1 LNVGTNLKGKSSR
14 SLTKIHQNVSI
25 IILCHPREDGDPVY
39 NYIQN
44 SDFSLDSHLLRGND
58 NLCQDL

>member
-1 LNVGTNLKGKSSR
+1 M
-14 SLTKIHQNVSI
+14 SI

-44 SDFSLDSHLLRGND
+44 SDFSLDSHLRGND